1 MTANFDT
8 RSDAELIDICNTGD
22 AESAEAAFAALYQ
35 RHKNFVLRVALGVV
49 GDNAIALDT
58 LQETF
63 TWLLKQ
69 FPPAGKGLELTA
81 KLTTLLYPVTRNFAI
96 SEWRRGKVLA
106 PNADPDLLEAPGVD
120 TANDVQ
126 RVLREL
132 SFERREVAMLRF
144 VHGMSLDE
152 IAEAL
157 EVPPGTV
164 KSRLHRARLQM
175 RRALQAGNAQPE
187 HNPGDSA

>member
-1 MTANFDT
+1 MTAKFDS
-8 RSDAELIDICNTGD
+8 RSDTELVDICNTGD
-22 AESAEAAFAALYQ
+22 AASAEEAFGALYT
-35 RHKNFVLRVALGVV
+35 RHKDFVLRIALGIV
-49 GDNAIALDT
+49 GDNAVALDT

-69 FPPAGKGLELTA
+69 FPPAGKGLTLTA

-106 PNADPDLLEAPGVD
+106 PDADPDQLEAPGTD

-132 SFERREVAMLRF
+132 SFQHREVAMLRF
-144 VHGMSLDE
+144 VHGMSLAE
-152 IAEAL
+152 IAEAI

-164 KSRLHRARLQM
+164 KSRLHAAVTQLRNSPKLRAFF
-175 RRALQAGNAQPE
+175 E
-187 HNPGDSA
+187 K

>member
-1 MTANFDT
+1 MVANLDMQ
-8 RSDAELIDICNTGD
+8 SDIDLVDICNTGD
-22 AESAEAAFAALYQ
+22 ARSAEAAFGALYA
-35 RHKNFVLRVALGVV
+35 RHKDFVVRVALGTV

-69 FPPAGKGLELTA
+69 FPPAGKGLTLTA
-81 KLTTLLYPVTRNFAI
+81 KLTTLLYPVARNFAI
-96 SEWRRGKVLA
+96 SEWRRGKALA
-106 PNADPDLLEAPGVD
+106 ADADPENLEAPGVD

-132 SFERREVAMLRF
+132 PVDRREAAILRF
-144 VHGMSLDE
+144 VHGMSLNE

-157 EVPPGTV
+157 DVPPGTV
-164 KSRLHRARLQM
+164 KSRLHAAVTQLRNSPKLKAFF
-175 RRALQAGNAQPE
+175 E
-187 HNPGDSA
+187 K

>member
-1 MTANFDT
+1 MAPNFDT
-8 RSDAELIDICNTGD
+8 RSDTELVDICNTGD
-22 AESAEAAFAALYQ
+22 ARSAEAAFAALYE
-35 RHKNFVLRVALGVV
+35 RHKHFVLRVALGVV
-49 GDNAIALDT
+49 GDNTIALDT

-69 FPPAGKGLELTA
+69 FPPAGKGLTLTA
-81 KLTTLLYPVTRNFAI
+81 KLTTLLYPVCRNFAI

-106 PNADPDLLEAPGVD
+106 PDADPDGLEAPGVD

-164 KSRLHRARLQM
+164 KSRLHAAVTQLRNSPKLKAFFER
-175 RRALQAGNAQPE
+175 
-187 HNPGDSA
+187 